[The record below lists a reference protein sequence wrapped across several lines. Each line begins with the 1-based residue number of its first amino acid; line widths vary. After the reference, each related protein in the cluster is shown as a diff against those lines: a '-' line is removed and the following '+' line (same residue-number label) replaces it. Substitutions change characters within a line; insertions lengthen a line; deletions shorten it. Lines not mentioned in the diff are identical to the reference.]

1 MKKIGL
7 LAIPVGL
14 FVVALYLGASALNRE
29 AERFSAQRLAAL
41 QAQDA
46 LVLVDIHATW
56 CVTCRRQREILR
68 HYREAH
74 PDVELRILSVDFD
87 NDKQAVRDLGASYQS
102 TLVLYRGK
110 ERVWFSVG
118 ETRAEVIFAQLN
130 AAAGL

>member
-1 MKKIGL
+1 MKKASL
-7 LAIPVGL
+7 LAIPVVL
-14 FVVALYLGASALNRE
+14 FVVALYLGVSALDRE

-68 HYREAH
+68 RYREAH
-74 PDVELRILSVDFD
+74 PEVALRILSVDFD
-87 NDKQAVRDLGASYQS
+87 HDKQAVRDLGASYQS